1 MARQVTLHIQPKG
14 SSAPLTEFTYVRIF
28 QDLHTHHS
36 FEIGVPF
43 DYLEGRQA
51 SFMQRAHRE
60 LVGQPVTF
68 SLTPD
73 AQGVGQQFAFTG
85 FVTDI
90 VVASDNDYT
99 GSFVIRGYGPSCL
112 LTDGVQQRTFVKQ
125 SLNSIINQV
134 LEPYRAN
141 LLPRALN
148 LTSQAPLP
156 YVVQYNE
163 SNFDFLN
170 RLLAECHEWFYYD
183 GTTLHFGLASDAP
196 TVPLELHKQWSSFQ
210 LEAGIRPSQV
220 ALHGYDPTQHQHWD
234 GKSPATPAGL
244 SGNPFAEFAQQ
255 TSQDVFTQPLHAPT
269 PLPPQAR
276 TDVQTA
282 AQDAGAAVSASAL
295 LFRGRS
301 ENPDLRL
308 GTIIDASAEA
318 LGSDNLSVGSL
329 GKYRVVQLTH
339 ELDYTGGYVN
349 TFSAVL
355 HSLPQP
361 PANPYARPQ
370 PGVPEL
376 AEVIDM
382 ADPQRLG
389 RVRVRYYWPVAKP
402 TSAETDWVRVL
413 TPYAGDGKGQLFTPE
428 VGSQVLVHYQQQR
441 PEQPLVLGNLFHAQN
456 KQSAK
461 YTNPDNNL
469 KGMQTA
475 GGNKFVMSDAQGQQK
490 ILISNSNNKGTAVE
504 VGFKGDG
511 SITIKSNGPVT
522 VLSPTIT
529 LEAGDK
535 GSIKLHA
542 KTITMVAEEEITAS
556 SEAKSITLKAKQNIV
571 ATATEKME
579 LHGEQAARLTS
590 DQRAGLTS
598 PQTVDVGS
606 GQTVNISASTVNQ
619 S

>member
-14 SSAPLTEFTYVRIF
+14 SAAPLAEFTYVRIY

-51 SFMQRAHRE
+51 SFMQKAHRE
-60 LVGQPVTF
+60 LVGQPITF

-73 AQGVGQQFAFTG
+73 AQGSGQQFAFTG

-125 SLNSIINQV
+125 SLSSIINQV
-134 LEPYRAN
+134 LQPYRAN

-183 GTTLHFGLASDAP
+183 GTTLHFGLAADAP
-196 TVPLELHKQWSSFQ
+196 TVALELHKQWSSFQ
-210 LEAGIRPSQV
+210 LEAAIRPSQV
-220 ALHGYDPTQHQHWD
+220 ALHGYDPTQHQRWD
-234 GKSPATPAGL
+234 GSSPAAPAGL

-255 TSQDVFTQPLHAPT
+255 TSQDVFTQPLHAPA

-282 AQDAGAAVSASAL
+282 AKDAGAAVAAGAL

-339 ELDYTGGYVN
+339 ELDYTGGYSN
-349 TFSAVL
+349 TFTAVL

-376 AEVIDM
+376 AEVIDV

-389 RVRVRYYWPVAKP
+389 RVRVRYYWPVEKP

-428 VGSQVLVHYQQQR
+428 VGSQVLMHYQQQR
-441 PEQPLVLGNLFHAQN
+441 AEQPLVLGNLFHAQN
-456 KQSAK
+456 KQGAK
-461 YTNPDNNL
+461 YTNPVNNL

-475 GGNKFVMSDAQGQQK
+475 GGNKFVMSDVAGQQR
-490 ILISNSNNKGTAVE
+490 ILISNSNNKGTSVE
-504 VGFKGDG
+504 VGFQGDG
-511 SITIKSNGPVT
+511 SVTIKSNGPVT
-522 VLSPTIT
+522 VLSPNIT
-529 LEAGDK
+529 LEAGAK
-535 GSIKLHA
+535 GSITLHA
-542 KTITMVAEEEITAS
+542 KTISMTAEEAFTLDSKSKSIALTAKENITA
-556 SEAKSITLKAKQNIV
+556 EATQNMDLKAKAKTITTTDGVTISGGTQVDI
-571 ATATEKME
+571 K
-579 LHGEQAARLTS
+579 
-590 DQRAGLTS
+590 AGK
-598 PQTVDVGS
+598 VK
-606 GQTVNISASTVNQ
+606 VNS
-619 S
+619 